1 MPISVLAIGLNLS
14 KNLVGNWEFFSLI
27 KTSKSTSTF
36 LSLIVFIFIITDY
49 FYFIT
54 DYSLFLTCKVDLLFV
69 KIPENVSDGEKKTVS
84 TSLI

>member
-1 MPISVLAIGLNLS
+1 MPISVLVIGLNLS
-14 KNLVGNWEFFSLI
+14 KNLVGIFIFNK

-36 LSLIVFIFIITDY
+36 LSLIVFI
-49 FYFIT
+49 FIT